1 MSNTFLLALLY
12 LKHIAKPMEL
22 RHLRYFIAVADE
34 LNFSRAAAR
43 LQMAQPPLSQ
53 QIQAL
58 EIELGVK
65 LFDRKKRPLQLT
77 LAGMTFLEEAKVMLT
92 QLERAVHK
100 TQRIYQGELG
110 HLTIGFTSSIANG
123 VLPNI
128 LRSFRQHYPQVK
140 LILREENSAFQIR
153 GLRDQQTDIIFVYQ
167 DLALT
172 EASDLAIMP
181 LSQEPLVVALPEK
194 HRLSSHSNI
203 AINDLANEEFI
214 MPLRQVVSGL
224 SEQIYSLCAQAGF
237 APKVAQEATFMVT
250 ILGLVAG
257 EMGISLLP
265 LSVQNLQRKGVVYR
279 SIQAQTAT
287 KQLSAVWRRNDSS
300 TLLQRFL
307 DVAQAIATDEINCS
321 TT

>member
-1 MSNTFLLALLY
+1 
-12 LKHIAKPMEL
+12 MEL

-58 EIELGVK
+58 EAELGVK
-65 LFDRKKRPLQLT
+65 LFDRTKRPLQLT
-77 LAGMTFLEEAKVMLT
+77 LAGITFLEEARAILT
-92 QLERAVHK
+92 QLEQAVHK

-110 HLTIGFTSSIANG
+110 YLTVGFTSSIANG
-123 VLPNI
+123 ILPNI
-128 LRSFRQHYPQVK
+128 LQSFRQHYPQVK
-140 LILREENSAFQIR
+140 LILREENSAFQVQ

-167 DLALT
+167 DQDLALA
-172 EASDLAIMP
+172 EASDLAVMP
-181 LSQEPLVVALPEK
+181 LTQEPLVVALPQS
-194 HRLSSHSNI
+194 HRLSSQPNI
-203 AINDLANEEFI
+203 ALTDLACEEFI

-224 SEQIYSLCAQAGF
+224 SEQIHYLCAQAGF
-237 APKVAQEATFMVT
+237 VPKVAQEATFMVT

-279 SIQAQTAT
+279 SIQEPTGM
-287 KQLSAVWRRNDSS
+287 KPFSAIWRRNDSS
-300 TLLQRFL
+300 AILQRFL
-307 DVAQAIATDEINCS
+307 NIVQAISENEIHFP
-321 TT
+321 TIG

>member
-1 MSNTFLLALLY
+1 
-12 LKHIAKPMEL
+12 MEL

-34 LNFSRAAAR
+34 LSFSRAAAR

-58 EIELGVK
+58 EAELGVQ

-77 LAGMTFLEEAKVMLT
+77 LAGIAFLEEARAMLI
-92 QLERAVHK
+92 QLEQAVQK

-110 HLTIGFTSSIANG
+110 YLTVGFTSSIANG

-140 LILREENSAFQIR
+140 LILREDNSAFQIQ
-153 GLRDQQTDIIFVYQ
+153 GLRDQQTDVIFVYQ
-167 DLALT
+167 DSVLT
-172 EASDLAIMP
+172 EASDLIVMP
-181 LSQEPLVVALPEK
+181 LTQEPLIVVLPQE
-194 HRLSSHSNI
+194 HRLSGQLNI
-203 AINDLANEEFI
+203 ALTDLVSEEFI
-214 MPLRQVVSGL
+214 MPLRQAVSGL
-224 SEQIYSLCAQAGF
+224 SDQIHYLCAQAGF
-237 APKVAQEATFMVT
+237 VPKVAQEATFMVT

-279 SIQAQTAT
+279 PIQEQTAM

-300 TLLQRFL
+300 AILQRFL
-307 DVAQAIATDEINCS
+307 NIAQVISLNECHD
-321 TT
+321 